1 MVVKLLTL
9 TILLAMLVNKSEPRY
24 HSKHTIVP
32 TSEEINNTTKHSTSP
47 VQYNFETNSLAY
59 FNSSINTV
67 KRVINVLPTPTQI
80 LNYGKQT
87 LIGIPAEIAYNTK
100 RYLCKVDLNYILHPV
115 IITN

>member
-1 MVVKLLTL
+1 M
-9 TILLAMLVNKSEPRY
+9 ILVNKSEARS

-32 TSEEINNTTKHSTSP
+32 LSEEVNDATNHSTSP
-47 VQYNFETNSLAY
+47 VQYDFETNSLAY

-100 RYLCKVDLNYILHPV
+100 RFLCKI
-115 IITN
+115 